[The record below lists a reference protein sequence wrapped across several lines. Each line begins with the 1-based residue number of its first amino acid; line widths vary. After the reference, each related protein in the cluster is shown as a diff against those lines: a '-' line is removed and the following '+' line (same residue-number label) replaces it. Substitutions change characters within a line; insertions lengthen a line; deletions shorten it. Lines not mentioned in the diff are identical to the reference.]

1 MKMKLSV
8 QMIYRSS
15 IEIDVDQETFDLLEQ
30 FNDGSILTP
39 NDTGDAG
46 KAWDWIAD
54 HIHESDGHDFEAEI
68 EDIYESQ
75 E

>member
-8 QMIYRSS
+8 QMTYRAS

-30 FNDGSILTP
+30 FDGRVLTP
-39 NDTGDAG
+39 DDNGDAG

-54 HIHESDGHDFEAEI
+54 NIHESDSFDFEAEI
-68 EDIYESQ
+68 EDIYENVK
-75 E
+75 